1 MGRKITD
8 GLAIDCVAPAA
19 TLIEK
24 GECYRIDNWTGIAMD
39 QVDATEVDKVVALE
53 VTKALWRV
61 KVPAATAVNR
71 GDYLGW
77 SAGAGFKRS
86 STDFVA
92 IVAPVNGGIPALAV
106 AKVEGVRNASGY
118 ATIRVLDG
126 AT

>member
-8 GLAIDCVAPAA
+8 GLAIDVLAPAA

-39 QVDATEVDKVVALE
+39 QVDAAEVDKVVALE
-53 VTKALWRV
+53 VSKSLWRV
-61 KVPAATAVNR
+61 KVPAATAATR

-77 SAGAGFKRS
+77 SAGAGFKKG

-92 IVAPVNGGIPALAV
+92 IVAPVNGGVPALSV
-106 AKVEGVRNASGY
+106 AKVEGVRNANGY

>member
-8 GLAIDCVAPAA
+8 GLAIDCVAPNA

-39 QVDATEVDKVVALE
+39 QIDATEVDKGVALE
-53 VTKALWRV
+53 VSKALWRV
-61 KVPAATAVNR
+61 KVPAATAANR

-77 SAGAGFKRS
+77 SNGAGFKTGA
-86 STDFVA
+86 TDFVA
-92 IVAPVNGGIPALAV
+92 IVAPVNGGVPAGAV
-106 AKVEGVRNASGY
+106 AKVEGVRNAGGY